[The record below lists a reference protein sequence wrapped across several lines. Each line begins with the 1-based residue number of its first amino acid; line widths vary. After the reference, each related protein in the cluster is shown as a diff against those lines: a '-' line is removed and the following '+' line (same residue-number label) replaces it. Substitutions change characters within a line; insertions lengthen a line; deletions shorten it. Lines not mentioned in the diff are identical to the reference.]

1 MAWYDDIANT
11 TKGNVQGLINA
22 LRNPQDTIVNQFKQ
36 GALYKNKDA
45 LAALLRG
52 DTASLMNNLTAKS
65 PADPNEAMD
74 VAMMLGTIK
83 GVGNKLPLNE
93 LNTLNP
99 TGGLYVDY
107 TPDIRASQPLGKNMV
122 SIDKTMGGSPDD
134 IITIYR
140 GAPKKQKSIVPGDF
154 ISDMHEVAKSY
165 TGDNNVLML
174 KVRKGDVLDDI
185 NEPSGNEYLYRPN
198 ADKK

>member
-1 MAWYDDIANT
+1 MADVSKLIKALKDTAVAQYG
-11 TKGNVQGLINA
+11 KGAPYREA
-22 LRNPQDTIVNQFKQ
+22 LASAIRGDMSGVNQ
-36 GALYKNKDA
+36 AL
-45 LAALLRG
+45 
-52 DTASLMNNLTAKS
+52 SQSELT
-65 PADPNEAMD
+65 PADFAGF
-74 VAMMLGTIK
+74 VGGIK
-83 GVGNKLPLNE
+83 GVGKAPMAE

-107 TPDIRASQPLGKNMV
+107 TPHIRASQPLGKNMV

-140 GAPKKQKSIVPGDF
+140 GAPKNQKSIVPGDF

-165 TGDNNVLML
+165 TGDNNVLAL
-174 KVRKGDVLDDI
+174 KVRKGDVLDNI
-185 NEPSGNEYLYRPN
+185 NEPLGNEYLYRPN

>member
-1 MAWYDDIANT
+1 MADVKSLVKALKDMAVTQYG
-11 TKGNVQGLINA
+11 KGAPYRNA
-22 LRNPQDTIVNQFKQ
+22 LASALKGDMASVNQ
-36 GALYKNKDA
+36 
-45 LAALLRG
+45 
-52 DTASLMNNLTAKS
+52 SLSKSELT
-65 PADPNEAMD
+65 PMD
-74 VAMMLGTIK
+74 FAMMLGTIK